1 MEFSFHPNSLAFRII
16 ALFWINKQAKNK
28 TKNALLWHYRTKSY
42 FFLSLR
48 KSETQFLN
56 IFIMD
61 KSSFQSSKTE
71 NCVDK
76 MSKQTLK
83 AMFTCLHIHGYFLKG
98 AVFHFCFKISVHV
111 PKANYVNYC
120 QEDAKATLT
129 I

>member
-1 MEFSFHPNSLAFRII
+1 MLYFGITGQNLIFSYPCVNL
-16 ALFWINKQAKNK
+16 K
-28 TKNALLWHYRTKSY
+28 
-42 FFLSLR
+42 
-48 KSETQFLN
+48 QFLN